1 MLREHCFAR
10 VVRGELSLPE
20 AHGRTV
26 DRSGEVAPLPI
37 SGVLFSAKDAAVN
50 NAQHAPEAVHPKME
64 YPAEVRAIPWRS
76 PKSTLRLTLPG
87 LQFIVYRVVEMIFSR
102 LALLPTIVAAI
113 LLTIGGFA
121 VPAGASEPVE
131 LRIEIFVLG
140 GFHVLTN
147 HTKLVASRDRYE
159 IVMDLDTQNI
169 ASLFVDLK
177 SHSEVRGRLTTGAAY
192 PDAYRGDVRR
202 NDTERHYWIDYRA
215 DGTVTS
221 DSALPS
227 VALRGTVD
235 QMTAF
240 LIVERQLA
248 RRGTCSRVVP
258 VFDGLG
264 RYNLRFVD
272 AQQRSLPVDSRQQ
285 FAGTTQV
292 CDVTREDMAGFPGN
306 ADQAAGTYRQG
317 KIWYTRDLA
326 GVDEM
331 IPVRMEFDTEFGA
344 IHALLADLHGLGID
358 RQFMQ

>member
-1 MLREHCFAR
+1 
-10 VVRGELSLPE
+10 
-20 AHGRTV
+20 
-26 DRSGEVAPLPI
+26 
-37 SGVLFSAKDAAVN
+37 
-50 NAQHAPEAVHPKME
+50 
-64 YPAEVRAIPWRS
+64 
-76 PKSTLRLTLPG
+76 
-87 LQFIVYRVVEMIFSR
+87 MIFSR
-102 LALLPTIVAAI
+102 LALLPTIAAAI

-248 RRGTCSRVVP
+248 RRVLVRESYRCLTDSVGTIFALWTPNRDHCPSTVVSSSP
-258 VFDGLG
+258 V
-264 RYNLRFVD
+264 
-272 AQQRSLPVDSRQQ
+272 QPRSVMS
-285 FAGTTQV
+285 
-292 CDVTREDMAGFPGN
+292 
-306 ADQAAGTYRQG
+306 
-317 KIWYTRDLA
+317 
-326 GVDEM
+326 
-331 IPVRMEFDTEFGA
+331 PVRTWQVSQG
-344 IHALLADLHGLGID
+344 
-358 RQFMQ
+358 MQTKLRERIGKARSGTLEIWRESTR